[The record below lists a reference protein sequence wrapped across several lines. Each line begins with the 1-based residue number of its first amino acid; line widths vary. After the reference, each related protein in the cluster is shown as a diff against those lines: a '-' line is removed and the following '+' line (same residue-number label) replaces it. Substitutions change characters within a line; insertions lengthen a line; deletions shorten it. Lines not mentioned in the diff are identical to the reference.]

1 MEPYL
6 YYLLRASVLMALF
19 WGYYKLFFSKTT
31 FHSINRVMLLVIV
44 SITTLLPLF
53 RFDLLPVK
61 EVDPI
66 LLNPL
71 SVDSSTISM
80 SEAAEITPSL
90 AIPWIPLLTA
100 VFVAGMLFTVTRY
113 LIGLSQIIVL
123 IRRSEKHLLDDG
135 TVLCVS
141 NKNISPFSWMKYAV
155 LSEEDFLADNHAILR
170 HEKAHIR
177 LHHSRDMILFDLF
190 TCLFWF
196 NPISWLLRREIQ
208 SVHEYQADAHVLD
221 KGVDPKQ
228 YQLLLIRK
236 SIGEQKFALANNF
249 HRRDLHQRIIMMMK
263 SRTSQQKKWNY
274 ALTLPVLFLAM
285 IALSVPKLN
294 AKILGREQDKS
305 ADREIVVFNQV
316 NDPIKIELSDPVND
330 TIVIDSKGNGEF
342 HNGKFHMGNGNY
354 YIIKGVD
361 AIKNKPL
368 IFIDNKKVT
377 SEEFNELIPDDIA
390 SISILKD
397 KSAIDL
403 YGEEGR
409 DGVILIETKA
419 KVKNKEMGSINLEAA
434 TPERTNPE
442 DLLSGETKS
451 TREKGAKIGA
461 EVMDSIRNN
470 GNKVIIRSK
479 NEVLI
484 ESALYIVDNEK
495 MDSEFDVSSIDPKDI
510 ESLSVLKDKS
520 ALDLYGEEGKN
531 GVVIISLKK
540 ADNNPVE

>member
-1 MEPYL
+1 MRYEY
-6 YYLLRASVLMALF
+6 V
-19 WGYYKLFFSKTT
+19 
-31 FHSINRVMLLVIV
+31 
-44 SITTLLPLF
+44 
-53 RFDLLPVK
+53 
-61 EVDPI
+61 EVGI
-66 LLNPL
+66 
-71 SVDSSTISM
+71 
-80 SEAAEITPSL
+80 
-90 AIPWIPLLTA
+90 
-100 VFVAGMLFTVTRY
+100 
-113 LIGLSQIIVL
+113 
-123 IRRSEKHLLDDG
+123 
-135 TVLCVS
+135 
-141 NKNISPFSWMKYAV
+141 
-155 LSEEDFLADNHAILR
+155 
-170 HEKAHIR
+170 
-177 LHHSRDMILFDLF
+177 
-190 TCLFWF
+190 
-196 NPISWLLRREIQ
+196 
-208 SVHEYQADAHVLD
+208 
-221 KGVDPKQ
+221 DPKQ
-228 YQLLLIRK
+228 YQLLIRK
-236 SIGEQKFALANNF
+236 SVGEQKFALANNF

-305 ADREIVVFNQV
+305 ADRE
-316 NDPIKIELSDPVND
+316 
-330 TIVIDSKGNGEF
+330 
-342 HNGKFHMGNGNY
+342 MGY
-354 YIIKGVD
+354 
-361 AIKNKPL
+361 
-368 IFIDNKKVT
+368 T
-377 SEEFNELIPDDIA
+377 
-390 SISILKD
+390 
-397 KSAIDL
+397 
-403 YGEEGR
+403 
-409 DGVILIETKA
+409 
-419 KVKNKEMGSINLEAA
+419 NLEVA